1 MQNGII
7 TPLFNLFATSKGSI
21 RILRALFE
29 LEKKIDQ
36 VPLDQNGPGK
46 TPSNVLPGA
55 WLCNL
60 LEDVGLAHT
69 MVRNPIIAF
78 LKFIFYV

>member
-1 MQNGII
+1 M
-7 TPLFNLFATSKGSI
+7 

-29 LEKKIDQ
+29 LEKKLDL
-36 VPLDQNGPGK
+36 VPLSNTGPGD

-60 LEDVGLAHT
+60 LEETGLLHT
-69 MVRNPIIAF
+69 MVTTRCKIMHSTFYGRPVLIK
-78 LKFIFYV
+78 LK